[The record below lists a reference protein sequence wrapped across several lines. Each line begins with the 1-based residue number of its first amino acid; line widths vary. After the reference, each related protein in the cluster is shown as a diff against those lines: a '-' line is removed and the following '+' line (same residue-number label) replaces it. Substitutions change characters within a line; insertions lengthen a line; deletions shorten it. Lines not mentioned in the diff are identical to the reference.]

1 MGRSRPQSQLF
12 EFYLLLYKSVENDIY
27 IKFFLN
33 RKTLRLRIITH
44 AHTHTHARVRRHIT
58 AFTGS
63 QQ

>member
-1 MGRSRPQSQLF
+1 MGRSRSRSQLF
-12 EFYLLLYKSVENDIY
+12 EFYLLPHKSVENDIY

-44 AHTHTHARVRRHIT
+44 AHTHTHAPVRRHIT